1 MEHSDILVVGAGS
14 AGAAMA
20 ARLSEE
26 PTLRVTLVEAGS
38 DTVPGEVPD
47 DIKDIFPR
55 SFLNSDYFWP
65 NLTASLADGDAARPF
80 PQARVVGGGSSVM
93 GMIALRGLPSDYDGW
108 EARGARNW
116 GWRDVLPYFR
126 AMTCDLDRPGPE
138 RNTSGPNIIHRLPR
152 EKWPLYMRRIE
163 AAVASR
169 GMKSL
174 SDINETAEDGFFATP
189 LSQDRERAS
198 SARCYL
204 TPEVRRRPNLKIMT
218 STSVR
223 NLRIENGR
231 VCGVIAKRDGETVI
245 LSASEVVVCA
255 GAVHSAALLLRS
267 GIGPAAELKALGIE
281 SVSDRPGVGKN
292 YQNHSLLHFA
302 MTLKPQS
309 RLAHADRHYTI
320 TSLRFSSNLEGC
332 PAGDLFLYFVGR
344 VSARPFGTGMGM
356 IAAALYVPYSR
367 GSVTLRSRD
376 PEVPPAVSQRLLT
389 DPRDAKRMVTATR
402 LAEALIN
409 EPSVRDCFE
418 EAYLL
423 PRDPPLRL
431 INGTGA
437 VGAVKAFAAATVLR
451 APTTLR
457 RAVIGRAIR
466 PGRLIADRNGTGPPL
481 TDAEILAASGTMF
494 HPSCTCAIGR
504 ADDPMAVVDPECRVY
519 GGAGLRVADA
529 SVMPSVPGANTNFPT
544 IMIAERVADFIRAA
558 RRSG

>member
-26 PTLRVTLVEAGS
+26 PTLRVTLVEAGR

-47 DIKDIFPR
+47 DIKDVFPR
-55 SFLNSDYFWP
+55 SFLNRDYFWP
-65 NLTASLADGDAARPF
+65 DLTASLTDGDAARPF

-108 EARGARNW
+108 EVRGARNW

-138 RNTSGPNIIHRLPR
+138 QNTSGPNIIRRLPR

-169 GMKSL
+169 GIKSL

-204 TPEVRRRPNLKIMT
+204 TPEARRRPNLKIMT
-218 STSVR
+218 STHVR
-223 NLRIENGR
+223 NLRIEDGR
-231 VCGVIAKRDGETVI
+231 ACGVVAKRDGETVM
-245 LSASEVVVCA
+245 LAASEVVVCA
-255 GAVHSAALLLRS
+255 GAVQSAALLLRS
-267 GIGPAAELKALGIE
+267 GVGPAAELKDLGIE
-281 SVSDRPGVGKN
+281 PVADRHGVGKN

-309 RLAHADRHYTI
+309 RLAQADRHYTI

-356 IAAALYVPYSR
+356 IAAALYAPYSR
-367 GSVTLRSRD
+367 GSVMLRSRD
-376 PEVPPAVSQRLLT
+376 PDVPPAVSQRLLT
-389 DPRDAKRMVTATR
+389 DPRDAKRMVMATR

-437 VGAVKAFAAATVLR
+437 VGAVKAFAAATVLG

-466 PGRLIADRNGTGPPL
+466 PGRLIADGNGSGPLL
-481 TDAEILAASGTMF
+481 TDAEILAASGTIF
-494 HPSCTCAIGR
+494 HPSCSCAIGR

-519 GGAGLRVADA
+519 GVAGLRVADA
-529 SVMPSVPGANTNFPT
+529 SVMPSVPSANTNFPT
-544 IMIAERVADFIRAA
+544 MMIAERVSDFIRAA
-558 RRSG
+558 RRSR